1 MKKTIVFTA
10 IMGLTMAAFA
20 QKADSTKNVTIKIRG
35 NAISDAKQPLIVI
48 DGNKQFS
55 RDINQIALEP
65 DNIESINILKDNSA
79 ISTYGADGFAGVIE
93 IKTKGSK
100 ERNSLTALD
109 SNMNSNLKGKVYGLT
124 VRPGIAQPVASN
136 GSGFSISKLG
146 IKLKNGAS
154 SPLYIVDGKETDR
167 NITIDQDSIK
177 SVEVLKDAAAKKLY
191 GDKAKNGVIIITTKN
206 AKPLSEKN

>member
-1 MKKTIVFTA
+1 MKKLIAFTA
-10 IMGLTMAAFA
+10 IMGLTIAAFA

-48 DGNKQFS
+48 DGNKQFT

-79 ISTYGADGFAGVIE
+79 VSTYGADGFAGVIE

-100 ERNSLTALD
+100 ERNNLTVLD
-109 SNMNSNLKGKVYGLT
+109 SNMSSNLKGKIYGLT
-124 VRPGIAQPVASN
+124 VRPGIAKPGAPN

-146 IKLKNGAS
+146 IKLRNDAS
-154 SPLYIVDGKETDR
+154 SPLYIVDGKEADST
-167 NITIDQDSIK
+167 ITMDQDSIK
-177 SVEVLKDAAAKKLY
+177 SIEILKDAAAKKLY
-191 GDKAKNGVIIITTKN
+191 GDKANNGVIIITTKN
-206 AKPLSEKN
+206 AKALPEKN